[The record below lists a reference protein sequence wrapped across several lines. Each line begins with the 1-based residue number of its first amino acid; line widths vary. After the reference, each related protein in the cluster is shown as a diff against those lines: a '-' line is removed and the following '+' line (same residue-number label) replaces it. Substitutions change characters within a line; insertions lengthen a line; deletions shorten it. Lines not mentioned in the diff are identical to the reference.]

1 MIATRVSNLSS
12 SRHIF
17 ENECKVYNHALIHAG
32 YRQEL
37 QYNDNNGK
45 VKNRKSRKRN
55 ILWYNPPF
63 SQNVKTNVAKT
74 FLALLTKHFEK
85 SELNNFFNRKTVKV
99 SYSCMANMEAVLKGH
114 NQRILTQLE
123 STKNSN
129 CNCQKGKPSCPLRG
143 NCQAKSVVYK
153 ANIKTEASSIS
164 YIGQTANSFKE
175 RYRNHLSSFNHRKYE
190 NNTHLSK
197 YIWSLKNKNMLYDI
211 DWSIIANARSY
222 NPNSQTCSLCQTEK
236 VHILQADPRDIL
248 NKRNELMKRCIHSQ
262 KYRLSKT

>member
-1 MIATRVSNLSS
+1 MKKDNPKFDVSMGAYDGAEVCEVVGLFILSQLQDIFGQKYVGLYRDDGLGVLRSSGPEIERIRKKVHQLFKDLNLKVTIEANMAQTDFLDLLLNLNTETYRPYRKKNEVPLYISAQSNHPPMIKKHLPDMIATRVSNLSS

-37 QYNDNNGK
+37 QYNDKKDK
-45 VKNRKSRKRN
+45 VRNRKRKNRN

-123 STKNSN
+123 STK
-129 CNCQKGKPSCPLRG
+129 K
-143 NCQAKSVVYK
+143 
-153 ANIKTEASSIS
+153 I
-164 YIGQTANSFKE
+164 
-175 RYRNHLSSFNHRKYE
+175 
-190 NNTHLSK
+190 
-197 YIWSLKNKNMLYDI
+197 
-211 DWSIIANARSY
+211 
-222 NPNSQTCSLCQTEK
+222 
-236 VHILQADPRDIL
+236 
-248 NKRNELMKRCIHSQ
+248 
-262 KYRLSKT
+262 